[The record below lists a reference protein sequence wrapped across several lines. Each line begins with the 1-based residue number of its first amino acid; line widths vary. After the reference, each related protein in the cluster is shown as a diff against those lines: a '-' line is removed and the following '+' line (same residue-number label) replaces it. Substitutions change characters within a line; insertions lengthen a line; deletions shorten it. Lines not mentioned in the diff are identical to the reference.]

1 MNEQMYRR
9 IEEKKGENLLT
20 GYIEHELRPIDLYEE
35 AEYLSEKCRI
45 SGADA
50 FEFLCARDDIY
61 TDCSSDAEFILCNS
75 RDEIE
80 RELFFSNGTET
91 DQGQSLSML
100 YHSNLY
106 RLDSSSG
113 KEEFRRYFPTV
124 TSLEDIYATET
135 ENMFDD

>member
-1 MNEQMYRR
+1 MDEEMYRR

-20 GYIEHELRPIDLYEE
+20 GYIEHELCPVDLYEE
-35 AEYLSEKCRI
+35 ASYLSEKCRI

-50 FEFLCARDDIY
+50 FDFLCARDNLY
-61 TDCSSDAEFILCNS
+61 TDSKSDADFILCNS

-80 RELFFSNGTET
+80 TYLFFSCGTET
-91 DQGQSLSML
+91 DHGQSLSML

-113 KEEFRRYFPTV
+113 KEEFKRYFPTV

>member
-1 MNEQMYRR
+1 MDEEMYSR
-9 IEEKKGENLLT
+9 IEEKKDENLLT
-20 GYIEHELRPIDLYEE
+20 SYIEHELCPVDLYEE
-35 AEYLSEKCRI
+35 ASYLSEKCRI
-45 SGADA
+45 SGAGA
-50 FEFLCARDDIY
+50 FEFLCTRDNLY
-61 TDCSSDAEFILCNS
+61 TDSKSDADFILCNS

-80 RELFFSNGTET
+80 SYLFFSCGTET
-91 DQGQSLSML
+91 DHGQSLSML

-106 RLDSSSG
+106 RLDSSTG